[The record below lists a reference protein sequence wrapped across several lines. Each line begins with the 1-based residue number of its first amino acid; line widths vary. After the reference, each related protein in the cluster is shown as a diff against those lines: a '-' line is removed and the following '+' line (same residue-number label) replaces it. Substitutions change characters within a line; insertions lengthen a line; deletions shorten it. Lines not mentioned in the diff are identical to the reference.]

1 MRSFLPGF
9 RLKLVVTIM
18 VVVVVLTVGGLV
30 LAERNAADNAEQV
43 SGNEFRGALTASTTA
58 RRARIEALTVRC
70 LAMVRKSR
78 IHAALEDDALDLLYV
93 SARDELNDL
102 MTPGNPAQDGGALH
116 ARFYRFLDER
126 GAVIPA
132 PDDAVGRLGPVE
144 TARLSLP
151 GLSAVP
157 ELGYITW
164 INDQDE
170 AEVDEVITT
179 PIRSTSDNR
188 TIAALVVGFETD
200 IVQPES
206 ESASIHRGLWIDQ
219 KLYLPGLASA
229 AQVEL
234 SRVLAG
240 LFQDPLKTSFSLQ
253 VELEHVPHLL
263 LCQRLNPGSRYP
275 AAYEVSIYSLAE
287 SLADQ
292 RRLQLQILGAG
303 VLLISAGLVLAQMV
317 AGRLSKPVERLAAD
331 SEANEV
337 GRQNAEAELRLTQI
351 GLQRAARFSADASH
365 QLKTPVAVL
374 RAGLQEL
381 LARDD
386 LTPQVRAEIATLFN
400 ETHRFTDM
408 IEDLLLLS
416 RMDAGRLTLDFTPV
430 DITHLVESWLDD
442 LSVKPDDLN
451 LVIENRLPAGLCIE
465 GERRYTW
472 HILVN
477 MLENARRYNRADGV
491 ITIEARTSDGMVH
504 LTIGNN
510 GRAIPREA
518 QKNIFERFHRA
529 GASSGVPGH
538 GLGLNLARELVGL
551 HGGDLQLVRSEGDWT
566 EFTVRFRLA
575 RPI

>member
-1 MRSFLPGF
+1 
-9 RLKLVVTIM
+9 M
-18 VVVVVLTVGGLV
+18 VVVVVLTAGGLV
-30 LAERNAADNAEQV
+30 LAERNAAENAERV
-43 SGNEFRGALTASTTA
+43 SRDEFRGALTAFTNA
-58 RRARIEALTVRC
+58 RRARIQALTVRC
-70 LAMVRKSR
+70 QALVRKSR

-102 MTPGNPAQDGGALH
+102 MMPGNPSPDGGALH
-116 ARFYRFLDER
+116 ARFYRFLNER

-132 PDDAVGRLGPVE
+132 PDDAVGRLGAAE
-144 TARLSLP
+144 TGRLALP

-164 INDQDE
+164 INEQGE
-170 AEVDEVITT
+170 AEFDEVIAT

-188 TIAALVVGFETD
+188 TIAALVVGFSTD
-200 IVQPES
+200 IVQPVA
-206 ESASIHRGLWIDQ
+206 ESAAIHRGLWIDQ
-219 KLYLPGLASA
+219 NLYLPGVAS
-229 AQVEL
+229 VHRDEL
-234 SRVLAG
+234 GRVLAG
-240 LFQDPLKTSFSLQ
+240 LFRDSEKTSFSLQ
-253 VELEHVPHLL
+253 VELGGVPHLL
-263 LCQRLNPGSRYP
+263 LCQRLNPGSRYAP
-275 AAYEVSIYSLAE
+275 AYEVSIYSLAE
-287 SLADQ
+287 SLAGQ
-292 RRLQLQILGAG
+292 RRLQLRILGAG
-303 VLLISAGLVLAQMV
+303 VLLIAAGLVLAQVV

-331 SEANEV
+331 SEANEA
-337 GRQNAEAELRLTQI
+337 GRLNAEAELRLTQI

-374 RAGLQEL
+374 RAGMQEL

-442 LSVKPDDLN
+442 LSVQIDELN
-451 LVIENRLPAGLCIE
+451 LVIESLLPPELFIE

-472 HILVN
+472 HILAN
-477 MLENARRYNRADGV
+477 LLENARRYNRAGGT
-491 ITIEARTSDGMVH
+491 IKIEARTIDGMVH

-510 GRAIPREA
+510 GRAIPPEA

-529 GASSGVPGH
+529 GASSRVPGH
-538 GLGLNLARELVGL
+538 GLGLNLARELAGL
-551 HGGDLQLVRSEGDWT
+551 HGGDLQLVRSEDDWT

-575 RPI
+575 RPISKAAD